1 MDFIFSGLTLVLVE
15 KFSASRFFEDCHKHK
30 VTMIHYVGEMCRYL
44 VNSPKVS
51 VTHMHKDTT

>member
-1 MDFIFSGLTLVLVE
+1 MDLIFLGLTLVLEE

-51 VTHMHKDTT
+51 VTHMCKDTT